1 MTLGVVGLVLCL
13 FRSCICARIQSCFLH
28 GNKDASIKIDFD
40 PLTEDWLETRSC
52 VAFLFL
58 MRSQEN
64 KHCFCFQ
71 KIICIIKWQKSIS
84 VLEIRHSH
92 TPSLF

>member
-28 GNKDASIKIDFD
+28 GNKDAWIKIDFD
-40 PLTEDWLETRSC
+40 AMTYDWLEIQSC

-58 MRSQEN
+58 ME
-64 KHCFCFQ
+64 
-71 KIICIIKWQKSIS
+71 
-84 VLEIRHSH
+84 
-92 TPSLF
+92 SLPVG